1 MSKSLGNII
10 RPLEVKE
17 KYGLDSFRYFL
28 LREMTFGLD
37 SNFSE
42 DALVQRINSDLA
54 NDLGNLLSRTL
65 AMVIKYFGGKPQSMG
80 PVEPI
85 DETLRECALSVAEE
99 VEFSVGE
106 TAFNKA
112 LISIWKLIAKVNQ
125 YLDQTAPWLLA
136 KDKKYQRRLASVLY
150 NAMES
155 LRIIA
160 ILIYPVMPQTGV
172 EIWHQIGLGPKLPEQ
187 KFSQAKI
194 WGRYRVDSIGER
206 ARTLFP
212 RVDTTKAQGREK

>member
-1 MSKSLGNII
+1 V
-10 RPLEVKE
+10 VKE

-54 NDLGNLLSRTL
+54 NDLGNLLNRTV
-65 AMVIKYFGGKPQSMG
+65 AMVIKYFEGKIQSPG

-85 DETLRECALSVAEE
+85 DEALREGVSSVVEE
-99 VEFSVGE
+99 VEVFMGE

-112 LISIWKLIAKVNQ
+112 LISTWKLIAKVNR
-125 YLDQTAPWLLA
+125 YLDQTAPWSLA
-136 KDKKYQRRLASVLY
+136 KEEKRQMRLATVLY
-150 NAMES
+150 NALES

-172 EIWHQIGLGPKLPEQ
+172 EIWRQINLGTQLPEQ
-187 KFSQAKI
+187 EFSQAKI
-194 WGRYRVDSIGER
+194 WGQYRVGSIIER
-206 ARTLFP
+206 ARALFP
-212 RVDTTKAQGREK
+212 RVETPKVQGREG

>member
-17 KYGLDSFRYFL
+17 KYGLDCFRYFL

-37 SNFSE
+37 SNFTE

-65 AMVIKYFGGKPQSMG
+65 AMVIKYFGGKPQSLG
-80 PVEPI
+80 PEEPI
-85 DETLRECALSVAEE
+85 DEALRECALSVAEE
-99 VEFSVGE
+99 VEFSMGE
-106 TAFNKA
+106 MAFNKA
-112 LISIWKLIAKVNQ
+112 LMSTWKLIARVNQ
-125 YLDQTAPWLLA
+125 YLDQTAPWFLA
-136 KDKKYQRRLASVLY
+136 KEKKHQRRLASVLY

-172 EIWHQIGLGPKLPEQ
+172 EIWRQIGLESKLPEQ
-187 KFSQAKI
+187 EFSQAKI
-194 WGRYRVDSIGER
+194 WGRYRVDSIVER
-206 ARTLFP
+206 ARALFP
-212 RVDTTKAQGREK
+212 RIDTPEA